1 MNTNKLTSRGNFMHY
16 AHTDE
21 KRNQTLKDH
30 LINTAK
36 LASENSVEPFKGIAY
51 TAGLIHDIGKY
62 ADAFQ
67 ERLLNNDQRR
77 FEHSACG
84 AIELDS
90 PDLIKTKNDKC
101 IAKLMQYCIAGH
113 HSGLP
118 DGGNDTNTSEDSTLK
133 GRLKR
138 SKNYTGRCDYSR
150 YKDEISL
157 SVPECDTFINALM
170 QSCDNKDFIEKY
182 AFFTRYIFS
191 CLTDADF
198 IDTESFCHPDIKR
211 GLKADFKAISESVD
225 KRLNGF
231 SKDTPL
237 KKARGRLQEQAL
249 KNSDIPSE
257 INILSMPTG
266 SGKTLCS
273 LKLALNKLKRKKRI
287 IYVIPYTSI
296 IEQTAEGFENI
307 FGEYADI
314 LQHHSNFSYES
325 TSDIEQESSTD
336 KLKRAAENWDA
347 PFVITTSVQFFQSL
361 YHYKSS
367 SLRKLHNY
375 ADSVIIFDEVH
386 MLPVELLRPCL
397 RGIGHITK
405 YLNSEVI
412 FLSATMPDY
421 SELFKKYLPD
431 AKVGE
436 LITDKTDYS
445 FFQKCSYSY
454 IGETDIDSIVEK
466 ADEYNSSL
474 IVVNSKKTAREV
486 YNIVYGQ
493 RYHLS
498 ANMTP
503 EHRSKVIAKIRIAL
517 KNEEKITVVSTSLI
531 EAGVDLDF
539 ETVFRQLSGLDSILQ
554 SGGRCNRDGKRE
566 NGDVFIFETTDKPQG
581 DMERRASIVKDLL
594 REGMDI
600 SSENAIVEYYNR
612 LFRFSSGKIEE
623 NSIAEN
629 ATGIDNIPFAEYGRN
644 FKFIK
649 NESIGIV
656 INNCD
661 ETELLLEKLK
671 YDSRIAKRSLQKYSV
686 SLKLHGEFEEA
697 ISKGLI
703 KDTGAGVFILA
714 DNSYYNEETGLDIS
728 MARDIIF

>member
-1 MNTNKLTSRGNFMHY
+1 MYY
-16 AHTDE
+16 AHVDGN
-21 KRNQTLKDH
+21 KKQTLTDH

-36 LASENSVEPFKGIAY
+36 LASENSVEAFKEIAY
-51 TAGLIHDIGKY
+51 AAGFMHDIGKY
-62 ADAFQ
+62 AEAFQ
-67 ERLLNNDQRR
+67 DRLLKGDQKR
-77 FEHSACG
+77 FEHSVCG
-84 AIELDS
+84 AIELES
-90 PDLIKTKNDKC
+90 TELVKTNNDRC
-101 IAKLMQYCIAGH
+101 IARLLQYCIAGH

-118 DGGNDTNTSEDSTLK
+118 DGGNDTDTYESGSLK

-138 SKNYTGRCDYSR
+138 KKNYVGRCDYNA
-150 YKDEISL
+150 YKNEIALSFPQCDE
-157 SVPECDTFINALM
+157 FINALTE
-170 QSCDNKDFIEKY
+170 SHDNKEFIEKY

-198 IDTESFCHPDIKR
+198 IDTESFCRPDIKR
-211 GLKADFKAISESVD
+211 GLTADFKAISESVEQ
-225 KRLNGF
+225 KLNGL

-237 KKARGRLQEQAL
+237 KKARGRLQEQAFR
-249 KNSDIPSE
+249 NGDISSE

-273 LKLALNKLKRKKRI
+273 LKLALNKLNGKKRI

-296 IEQTAEGFENI
+296 IEQTAESFESI
-307 FGEYADI
+307 FGKYADI
-314 LQHHSNFSYES
+314 LQHHSNFSYE
-325 TSDIEQESSTD
+325 TKDDNEQESTAD

-347 PFVITTSVQFFQSL
+347 PFIITTSVQFFQSL

-421 SELFKKYLPD
+421 SELFNKYLPD
-431 AKVGE
+431 VKVCE

-445 FFQKCSYSY
+445 FFRKCSYSY
-454 IGETDIDSIVEK
+454 MGETDIDSVVEK

-474 IVVNSKKTAREV
+474 IVVNSKKIAREV
-486 YNIVYGQ
+486 YCIIPGQ
-493 RYHLS
+493 KYHLS

-503 EHRSKVIAKIRIAL
+503 EHRSRVIAKIRAAL

-539 ETVFRQLSGLDSILQ
+539 EAVFRQLAGLDSILQ
-554 SGGRCNRDGKRE
+554 SGGRCNRDGRRE
-566 NGDVFIFETTDKPQG
+566 NGDVFIFETADKPQG
-581 DMERRASIVKDLL
+581 DMKRRASIVQSLL

-600 SSENAIVEYYNR
+600 SSEAAIVEYYNR

-629 ATGIDNIPFAEYGRN
+629 AKSFEDIPFAEYGRD

-649 NESIGIV
+649 NETVGIV
-656 INNCD
+656 INNCE
-661 ETELLLEKLK
+661 ETEQLLEKLR
-671 YDSRIAKRSLQKYSV
+671 YDSRSAKRSLQKYTV
-686 SLKLHGEFEEA
+686 SLRLNGEFTEA
-697 ISKGLI
+697 VSKGLVE
-703 KDTGAGVFILA
+703 DTGNGVFVLT
-714 DNSYYNEETGLDIS
+714 DNAYYNENTGLDIS
-728 MARDIIF
+728 MSNDIIF